1 MILWTHALPK
11 YSRLIIPRFRP
22 EPRFQRGNRKS
33 QRNSWW
39 LNMVKL
45 TFNFTVTPW
54 YTNRAIVTGW
64 KFIVARGDPGALPHH
79 QNRWSK
85 PSQGPWRGRSRES
98 TWQRGNWSTCCDFSM
113 ENGSWKAELLWAKNT
128 FQFLNTRLGKLRCVL
143 SWGLLHWAGFTE
155 ILHGSTQSE
164 GASSSPFFLCNLC
177 ERTVKYC
184 KWLYLAEKKTWS
196 YTKPTWEATSSS
208 SYLFCC
214 AVFL

>member
-11 YSRLIIPRFRP
+11 YSRLIIPRLRP

-155 ILHGSTQSE
+155 ILHGSTQSKVR
-164 GASSSPFFLCNLC
+164 AVAPSSC
-177 ERTVKYC
+177 
-184 KWLYLAEKKTWS
+184 
-196 YTKPTWEATSSS
+196 ATFARG
-208 SYLFCC
+208 L
-214 AVFL
+214 